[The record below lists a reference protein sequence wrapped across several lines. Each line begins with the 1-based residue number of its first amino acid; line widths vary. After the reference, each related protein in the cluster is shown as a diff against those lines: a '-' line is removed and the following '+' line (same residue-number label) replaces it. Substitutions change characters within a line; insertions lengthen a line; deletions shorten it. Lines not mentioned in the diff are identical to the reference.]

1 MNRDLMQYKIRINV
15 TVIMTL
21 KSEIDYLLKI
31 EWVVTV
37 VEKKGN

>member
-1 MNRDLMQYKIRINV
+1 MQYKIRLNV

>member
-1 MNRDLMQYKIRINV
+1 VNGDLMQYKIRINV

>member
-1 MNRDLMQYKIRINV
+1 VNGDLMQYKIRLNV